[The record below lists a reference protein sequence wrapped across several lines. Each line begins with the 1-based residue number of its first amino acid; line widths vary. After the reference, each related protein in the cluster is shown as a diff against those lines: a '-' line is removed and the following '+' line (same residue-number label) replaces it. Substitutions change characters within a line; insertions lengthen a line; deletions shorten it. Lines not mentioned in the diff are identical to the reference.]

1 MDEITKMKGEIEHLK
16 KVVKMLVRQMAAN
29 DKMIYAE

>member
-16 KVVKMLVRQMAAN
+16 KIVKMLVKRLSAN
-29 DKMIYAE
+29 EKLIYLD